1 MRRSK
6 KQVAKTNKKRTNKK
20 RVNKKRLNGGNP
32 EFTVMTF
39 NVECWLN
46 QINPDN
52 KTAFK
57 QFMKGKSEETSKSEE
72 TPDNWQHLKAIFN
85 GLDIACIQENAV
97 IKQADGSF
105 KNFIKNIGDLN
116 LKSSCESHD
125 FHWPQTQGL
134 YGAGSKISNSIYSKH
149 NANET
154 VFTNTPIPAQL
165 EKTTINTFGK
175 PHPRCWAISTI
186 LIPVGVDT
194 RAGTNSNNKEVTVA
208 SIHLTG
214 GRQDDTASLVKDN
227 FIIKIRQMHE
237 LIQQSP
243 NIICLDSNTKLPKD
257 WIDIQSKENPFLYTE
272 FNGKKYEKYFLTDT
286 TVNESTVSIKDFFEA
301 NPDQLYLDGTPVPT
315 DQINLDRIYEL
326 IDAKLAGEI
335 TEEELEDWAKITLMQ
350 RWYIWMYGLDRFMK
364 KNGFESIYDL
374 DRIDIKDTTIYG
386 GTVDAIY
393 YKSDIIQLKSVEF
406 VDGVIDISRPVNNF
420 SDFGKRKILSD
431 HCPVKA
437 VFSVIKNKKK

>member
-1 MRRSK
+1 MRSR
-6 KQVAKTNKKRTNKK
+6 KQVVKTNKKRTNKK
-20 RVNKKRLNGGNP
+20 RFNKKRLNGGNP

-46 QINPDN
+46 QLSKDF
-52 KTAFK
+52 FK
-57 QFMKGKSEETSKSEE
+57 NFLENDDTTIITQWQDLKS
-72 TPDNWQHLKAIFN
+72 IFN
-85 GLDIACIQENAV
+85 GIDIACIQENAV
-97 IKQADGSF
+97 IKQADGTF
-105 KNFIKNIGDLN
+105 KNFIEKIGDLN
-116 LKSSCESHD
+116 LKSSCESHN

-134 YGAGSKISNSIYSKH
+134 YGVGSKISNSIYAKNDS
-149 NANET
+149 NET

-165 EKTTINTFGK
+165 EKTTIDTFGK

-214 GRQDDTASLVKDN
+214 GRQDDTASLVGDN
-227 FIIKIRQMHE
+227 FIIKIQQIHK

-243 NIICLDSNTKLPKD
+243 SIICLDSNTKLPKD
-257 WIDIQSKENPFLYTE
+257 WTDIQAKENPFLYTD

-286 TVNESTVSIKDFFEA
+286 ILKDNDISIQNFFET
-301 NPDQLYLDGTPVPT
+301 NPDQLYLDETPVPT
-315 DQINLDRIYEL
+315 NRINLDKIYKL
-326 IDAKLAGEI
+326 IDAKLLGQL
-335 TEEELEDWAKITLMQ
+335 TKTELEDWTKITLMQ
-350 RWYIWMYGLDRFMK
+350 RWYVWMYGLDRFMK
-364 KNGFESIYDL
+364 GNGFKSIYDL
-374 DRIDIKDTTIYG
+374 DGLDIKDTTIYG

-393 YKSDIIQLKSVEF
+393 YKSNIIELKSVEF
-406 VDGVIDISRPVNNF
+406 VDGVIDMSKSVDKF

-437 VFSVIKNKKK
+437 VFKII

>member
-1 MRRSK
+1 MRSR
-6 KQVAKTNKKRTNKK
+6 KQVVKTNKKRTNKK
-20 RVNKKRLNGGNP
+20 RFNKKRLNGGNP

-57 QFMKGKSEETSKSEE
+57 QFMKGKSEKTPDKGEK
-72 TPDNWQHLKAIFN
+72 TPDNWQQLKAIFN
-85 GLDIACIQENAV
+85 GVDIACIQENVV

-134 YGAGSKISNSIYSKH
+134 YGVGSKISNSIYSKN
-149 NANET
+149 NANNET

-165 EKTTINTFGK
+165 VKTTINTSGK

-186 LIPVGVDT
+186 LIPVGVET
-194 RAGTNSNNKEVTVA
+194 RDGTNSNKKEVTVA

-214 GRQDDTASLVKDN
+214 GRQDDTESLIRDN
-227 FIIKIRQMHE
+227 FIIKIQQMHE
-237 LIQQSP
+237 LIQQRPS
-243 NIICLDSNTKLPKD
+243 IICLDSNTKLPKN
-257 WIDIQSKENPFLYTE
+257 WSDIQNKSNPFLYTE

-286 TVNESTVSIKDFFEA
+286 TVSVKDFFEGG
-301 NPDQLYLDGTPVPT
+301 PDQLYLDETLKPKHR
-315 DQINLDRIYEL
+315 ISLDRIYEL
-326 IDAKLAGEI
+326 IHAKLLGQL
-335 TEEELEDWAKITLMQ
+335 TKTELEDWTQITLMQ
-350 RWYIWMYGLDRFMK
+350 RWYVWMYGLDRFMK
-364 KNGFESIYDL
+364 GNGFKSIYDL
-374 DRIDIKDTTIYG
+374 DGLDIKDTTIYG
-386 GTVDAIY
+386 GTVDGIY
-393 YKSDIIQLKSVEF
+393 YKSNIIELKSVEF
-406 VDGVIDISRPVNNF
+406 VDGVIDMDKPVDKF
-420 SDFGKRKILSD
+420 PDFGKRKILSD

-437 VFSVIKNKKK
+437 VFKII